1 MPRFFFSSRRRH
13 TSCSRDWSSDVC
25 SSDLP
30 VPGPRRAHR
39 DRSDDRPA
47 GEGHSHPGR
56 EGPQAGVRHR
66 VGPGRAQGSA
76 GRGGEV
82 PRRPGGGPRASRRPS
97 CAGGAASRHRGEAMT
112 RKTPLSRSKGW
123 FDLRENLWRIVAV
136 LGVLLLLNL
145 GFYLLFNLPRLRSLQ
160 NLEERRNS
168 AARDLR
174 GTQTRCD
181 RMRELLALHDEESK
195 RLDDFYTNVLGSQMD
210 RMTSIQKE
218 VRSIATEFH
227 IDPESI
233 DYNSQEIAGS
243 GMAQFQ
249 ITIPLVGGDPNP

>member
-1 MPRFFFSSRRRH
+1 
-13 TSCSRDWSSDVC
+13 
-25 SSDLP
+25 
-30 VPGPRRAHR
+30 
-39 DRSDDRPA
+39 
-47 GEGHSHPGR
+47 
-56 EGPQAGVRHR
+56 
-66 VGPGRAQGSA
+66 
-76 GRGGEV
+76 
-82 PRRPGGGPRASRRPS
+82 
-97 CAGGAASRHRGEAMT
+97 MT

-174 GTQTRCD
+174 GTQTRCG

-233 DYNSQEIAGS
+233 DYNSQEIVGS

-249 ITIPLVGGDPNP
+249 ITIPLVGGYPNLRQFINRIESSKHLLIVDSVELTGAREGGAMLSLTIKISTVFSSPPLPTGPPSATPAPGDAGA

>member
-1 MPRFFFSSRRRH
+1 
-13 TSCSRDWSSDVC
+13 
-25 SSDLP
+25 
-30 VPGPRRAHR
+30 
-39 DRSDDRPA
+39 
-47 GEGHSHPGR
+47 
-56 EGPQAGVRHR
+56 
-66 VGPGRAQGSA
+66 
-76 GRGGEV
+76 
-82 PRRPGGGPRASRRPS
+82 
-97 CAGGAASRHRGEAMT
+97 MT
-112 RKTPLSRSKGW
+112 RKTLLSRPKGW

-145 GFYLLFNLPRLRSLQ
+145 GFYLLFDLPRLRSLQ

-181 RMRELLALHDEESK
+181 RMRELLAVHDEESK

-249 ITIPLVGGDPNP
+249 ITIPLVGGYPNLRQFINRIESSKHLLIVDSVELTGAREGGAMLSLTIKISTVFSSPPLPTGQPSSVQAPGDAGA